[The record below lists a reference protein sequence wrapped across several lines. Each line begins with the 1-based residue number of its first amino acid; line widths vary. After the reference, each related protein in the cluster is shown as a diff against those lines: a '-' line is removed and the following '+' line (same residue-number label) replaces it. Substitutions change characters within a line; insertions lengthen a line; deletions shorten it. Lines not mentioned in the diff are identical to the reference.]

1 MTALRTLLLACTI
14 GVGIA
19 QAEQPGRELRL
30 ALLQYGTVSWEIDTL
45 LHHRLDEAAGV
56 NLEITPVGSPNAAVV
71 ALQGGAVDA
80 VVSDWIWVARQ
91 RAEGRTWTFAPYSLA
106 VGSVLVRPDAEIER
120 LEQLAGKKL
129 GVAGGPVDKSWLL
142 LRAYAR
148 QTLGE
153 DLADLVEPTYGAPPL
168 LNELALRGDLPAL
181 INYWHYGARLEAAG
195 FRPLISV
202 SQVLQ
207 GLGVERP
214 VPLLGWV
221 FDQNWADAH
230 AATMNA
236 FLQATY
242 RAKAILA
249 ESDAEWERLRPL
261 TRAEDDAT
269 LVELREAYRDG
280 IPRHFD
286 AADRAAAA
294 RVFEILAEEGGSDLV
309 GSATRLPE
317 GTFWDGFQPSP

>member
-1 MTALRTLLLACTI
+1 MMALRLLLLVWAL
-14 GVGIA
+14 GVGAAHA
-19 QAEQPGRELRL
+19 QQTANELRL

-45 LHHRLDEAAGV
+45 LHHGLDEEAGIS
-56 NLEITPVGSPNAAVV
+56 LAITPVGSPNAAVV

-91 RAEGRTWTFAPYSLA
+91 RAEDRSWTFAPYSLA
-106 VGSVLVRPDAEIER
+106 VGSLLVRPEVEIEG
-120 LEQLAGKKL
+120 LDALAGYKL

-142 LRAYAR
+142 IRAYSR
-148 QTLGE
+148 QTLGQ
-153 DLADLVEPTYGAPPL
+153 DLAELVEPTFGAPPL

-181 INYWHYGARLEAAG
+181 INYWHYAARLEAAG

-202 SQVLQ
+202 SQVLKE
-207 GLGVERP
+207 LGVERP
-214 VPLLGWV
+214 IPLLGWV
-221 FDQNWADAH
+221 FDQGWANAQ
-230 AATMNA
+230 ATTVNA
-236 FLQATY
+236 FLRATY

-269 LVELREAYRDG
+269 LLELREAYRKG
-280 IPRHFD
+280 IPQHFD

-294 RVFEILAEEGGSDLV
+294 QVFEILAAEGGSELV

-317 GTFWDGFQPSP
+317 GTFWDGFQPGP